1 MSKTNKVSFP
11 TQGLFY
17 WMEEYWCGQ
26 AGARANFIITF
37 SPQPAPQHSEAKRGV
52 CDYWPGSHIATVLP
66 IFPSVCLCLKCFL
79 AKCIERPSL
88 KEKKCHS
95 FCVEFTTRARGI
107 SLLCAIWPQN
117 ITSPGDL

>member
-52 CDYWPGSHIATVLP
+52 CDYWPGCHIANATVLP
-66 IFPSVCLCLKCFL
+66 IFPIVCLCLKCLFSEIYR
-79 AKCIERPSL
+79 KTFFER
-88 KEKKCHS
+88 KAMS
-95 FCVEFTTRARGI
+95 FI
-107 SLLCAIWPQN
+107 LC
-117 ITSPGDL
+117 